1 MGQGEV
7 LREGVRLIDKAADLA
22 DEAPGLVRCLG
33 FRLQGG
39 LLAAD
44 GGGQGPGQ
52 GLQLLVLSGGRVDF
66 RVTGASSS
74 SMSFMP
80 HRISDMSLP
89 LAGAQEPFWMRATL
103 RPRRAWWA
111 RSRRKLSMETK
122 MPLL

>member
-1 MGQGEV
+1 MNTGAGMPP
-7 LREGVRLIDKAADLA
+7 RVRARASSSWSC
-22 DEAPGLVRCLG
+22 PG
-33 FRLQGG
+33 
-39 LLAAD
+39 A
-44 GGGQGPGQ
+44 
-52 GLQLLVLSGGRVDF
+52 RVDF